1 MHILTRVLIPMVTYL
16 HWHVLQAISSLVSSD
31 ESPLS
36 LDDAIDTFNVQLSAH
51 GHVTQ
56 NQGGQL

>member
-1 MHILTRVLIPMVTYL
+1 MVTYL